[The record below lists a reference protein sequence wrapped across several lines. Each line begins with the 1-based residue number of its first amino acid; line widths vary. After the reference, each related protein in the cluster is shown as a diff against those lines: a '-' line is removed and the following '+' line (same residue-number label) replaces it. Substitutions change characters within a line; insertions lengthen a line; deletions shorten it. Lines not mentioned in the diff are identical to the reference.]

1 MLVHSCYVDNGFGDR
16 VDILDENGCGLDAVI
31 FWKKKIFKRKFFL

>member
-31 FWKKKIFKRKFFL
+31 FCEWNFEEKIFL